1 MTEAGKNINKLGAK
15 VKNISPNLVVIIIVT
30 AIISGVIG
38 GVAVSLFRNE
48 ISNAVTEIG
57 TNKITVEED
66 SANIDVVKKVNP
78 SVVSITSA
86 QTSLDFWGRAQTSES
101 SGTGFI
107 VTADG
112 LIATN
117 KHVAGNSKADYK
129 VFTNDG
135 KEYKAVLS
143 AADPYFDIAFLKVE
157 ATGLVPLNLGDSA
170 DLQVGQRVI
179 AIGNA
184 LGQFQNTVT
193 TGVVSAI
200 GRSIEAGDSYGQT
213 AVLEN
218 MIQTDAAI
226 NSGNSGGPLVNIA
239 GQVIGMNTA
248 VAGNAEGIGFAT
260 PINLVKT
267 ALTSLQKNGNI
278 VRPMLGVRYMNI
290 TKEFAASNDL
300 AADHGALIYA
310 SGDALAVVPGSPAD
324 KAGLTKGDIITRIN
338 NQEIKEGQSL
348 VSVLSGF
355 AVGEKV
361 EIRYIRDGQEK
372 SVSVTLAESK

>member
-1 MTEAGKNINKLGAK
+1 MTDIEKNPFQPKAIAR
-15 VKNISPNLVVIIIVT
+15 NIPINLVVVVIVT

-48 ISNAVTEIG
+48 IGDVVTEIG
-57 TNKITVEED
+57 TNRITVEED
-66 SANIDVVKKVNP
+66 SATIDVAKKVNP

-86 QTSLDFWGRAQTSES
+86 QTSLDFWGRAQTSEA

-117 KHVAGNSKADYK
+117 KHVAENSKADYR

-135 KEYKAVLS
+135 KEYKAVLK
-143 AADPYFDIAFLKVE
+143 AADPYFDIAFLKIE
-157 ATGLVPLNLGDSA
+157 ATGLVPLVLGDS
-170 DLQVGQRVI
+170 DNLQVGQRVI

-213 AVLEN
+213 EILEN
-218 MIQTDAAI
+218 MVQTDAAI
-226 NSGNSGGPLVNIA
+226 NSGNSGGPLVDIG

-260 PINLVKT
+260 PINLVRS
-267 ALTSLQKNGNI
+267 ALASVQKSGSI
-278 VRPMLGVRYMNI
+278 IRPMLGVRYMNI

-300 AADHGALIYA
+300 ATEQGALIYA
-310 SGDALAVVPGSPAD
+310 SGATQAVVPGSPAD
-324 KAGLTKGDIITRIN
+324 KAGLREGDIIIKIGS
-338 NQEIKEGQSL
+338 QEIREGHSL

-355 AVGEKV
+355 SVGDKV
-361 EIRYIRDGQEK
+361 EIKYIRDGEEK
-372 SVSVTLAESK
+372 SVSVTLSESK